1 MDVTYAEPHLSS
13 AAAHAALQRAVQH
26 AESLELAICCAVVD
40 RCGELIAFLKMDGAP
55 PAAPEF
61 ARRKAITSAMTRRP
75 TDEVTERLKPD
86 GPMAGYFTLPNICV
100 FPGGIPI
107 RFNDRVIGAIGVSG
121 GTGEADIACAT
132 AGIEALVVGA

>member
-13 AAAHAALQRAVQH
+13 SAANAALQCAIQH
-26 AESLELAICCAVVD
+26 AASIDLAICCAVVD
-40 RCGELIAFLKMDGAP
+40 RRGELIAFLRMDGTP
-55 PAAPEF
+55 PAASEF
-61 ARRKAITSAMTRRP
+61 ARRKAITAAMTRRP
-75 TDEVTERLKPD
+75 TEEVTERLTPD

-107 RFNDRVIGAIGVSG
+107 RVNERVIGAIGVSG

-132 AGIEALVVGA
+132 AGIEALGGG